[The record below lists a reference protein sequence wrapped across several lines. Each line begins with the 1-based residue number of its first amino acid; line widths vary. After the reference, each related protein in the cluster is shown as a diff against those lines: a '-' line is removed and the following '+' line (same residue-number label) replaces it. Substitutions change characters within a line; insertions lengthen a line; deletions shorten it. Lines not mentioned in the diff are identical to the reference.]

1 MKEIKHHT
9 CKIQLLKKDSNL
21 EKQKRRKK
29 KEEKL
34 SKRNARSAQ
43 EKKPGIGERI
53 RRYALIL

>member
-9 CKIQLLKKDSNL
+9 CKIQSLKKDSNL
-21 EKQKRRKK
+21 EKQKKRKK

-43 EKKPGIGERI
+43 EKKHGIGEPI